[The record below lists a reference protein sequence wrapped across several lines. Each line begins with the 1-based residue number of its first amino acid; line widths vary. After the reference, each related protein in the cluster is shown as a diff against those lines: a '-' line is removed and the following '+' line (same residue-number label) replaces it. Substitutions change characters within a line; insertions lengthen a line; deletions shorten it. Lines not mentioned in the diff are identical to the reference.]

1 MPNQLTRIHIENF
14 RCLENVTLDV
24 GMLNV
29 MFGPNGVG
37 KSTFLDTL
45 WFVRDCAIR
54 GVDAASSD
62 RDHGIGILWHE
73 AEPDS
78 KIKIQFETDM
88 FNYAVEFGFSSGRIE
103 AFAGENLFSKSQN
116 KLLIHRTTGSDKADF
131 YNADSE
137 SRSLVALR
145 EPEKLALKQY
155 LYYQTNSQEANDADR
170 LLRCV
175 HSYQTRSTDIYGL
188 KKKGSESGTETWMR
202 ARCSNLWS
210 VLRNLKDRRGLD
222 DRYDTIMDYMRRSF
236 PFFDDVLL
244 ESTGPNTVYGSFI
257 EKYSSPVKA
266 SGVSDGHLQ
275 LLIHL
280 TCLFAEGRAR
290 DSILIFDEPET
301 ALHPHAISV
310 FADAVILAT
319 KEWNKQVYI
328 ATHSPV
334 LLSHFAPDTIIAV
347 EMDRHRRSS
356 MRLVSEIEGI
366 KDLLEDYAAGS
377 LYIAEVLAPQSH
389 GREVDE

>member
-1 MPNQLTRIHIENF
+1 MPHQLKRIHIENF
-14 RCLENVTLDV
+14 RCLENITLDV

-37 KSTFLDTL
+37 KSTFLDTI

-54 GVDAASSD
+54 GVDVASSD

-73 AEPDS
+73 AEPNT
-78 KIKIQFETDM
+78 KIKISLETDT
-88 FNYAVEFGFSSGRIE
+88 FIYSVEFGFSSGRIE
-103 AFAGENLFSKSQN
+103 AFVGESLHSISRNIQ
-116 KLLIHRTTGSDKADF
+116 LIHRTCGSDKADF
-131 YNADSE
+131 FNINTGVSA
-137 SRSLVALR
+137 VVKLR
-145 EPEKLALKQY
+145 QPEKLALTQY
-155 LYYQTNSQEANDADR
+155 LYTNDNSQEANDADR
-170 LLRCV
+170 LLRRV
-175 HSYQTRSTDIYGL
+175 HLYQARATDIYGL
-188 KKKGSESGTETWMR
+188 KKRGSESGTETWMR
-202 ARCSNLWS
+202 TRCSNLWS
-210 VLRNLKDRRGLD
+210 VLRNLKDRRGID

-244 ESTGPNTVYGSFI
+244 EPTGTNTVYGCFI
-257 EKYSSPVKA
+257 EKYRSPVKA

-280 TCLFAEGRAR
+280 TCLFAEERAR

-310 FADAVILAT
+310 FADAVTLAT
-319 KEWNKQVYI
+319 KEWNRQVYI

-334 LLSHFAPDTIIAV
+334 LLSQFAPEQIIAV
-347 EMDRHRRSS
+347 EMDRHRRTS
-356 MRLVSEIEGI
+356 MRRVSEIDGI
-366 KDLLEDYAAGS
+366 QDLLENYAAGS

-389 GREVDE
+389 GREGNE

>member
-14 RCLENVTLDV
+14 RCLENITLDV

-37 KSTFLDTL
+37 KSTFLDTI

-62 RDHGIGILWHE
+62 RDHGIGILWRD
-73 AEPDS
+73 AEPEA
-78 KIKIQFETDM
+78 KIKITFETDT
-88 FNYAVEFGFSSGRIE
+88 FSYSVEFGFSTGRIE
-103 AFAGENLFSKSQN
+103 AFVGENLFSKSQN
-116 KLLIHRTTGSDKADF
+116 RLLIHRTTGSDKAAF
-131 YNADSE
+131 FSVESGSE
-137 SRSLVALR
+137 NIVALR

-155 LYYQTNSQEANDADR
+155 LYYQTNCQEANDADR

-175 HSYQTRSTDIYGL
+175 HSYQARATDIYGL
-188 KKKGSESGTETWMR
+188 KKKGSESGTDTWMR
-202 ARCSNLWS
+202 TRCSNLWS

-222 DRYDTIMDYMRRSF
+222 DRYDTIMDHMRRSF

-244 ESTGPNTVYGSFI
+244 EPTGTNTVYGSFI
-257 EKYSSPVKA
+257 EKHGSPIKA

-280 TCLFAEGRAR
+280 TCLFAEGRNR

-334 LLSHFAPDTIIAV
+334 LLSQFSPDTIIAV
-347 EMDRHRRSS
+347 EMNRRRRSS
-356 MRLVSEIEGI
+356 MCRVSEIEGI
-366 KDLLEDYAAGS
+366 QDLLEEYAAGS
-377 LYIAEVLAPQSH
+377 LYIAEVLAPQSYA
-389 GREVDE
+389 REVNE